1 MTISS
6 KENSF
11 PRIDFFYKNKMI
23 LTHHTLDFFPW
34 NAKKKINL
42 ALPYRPISILKNLS
56 KVFEN
61 NMYKKIATFI
71 DKYFSIFLCGFGKG
85 YSTQQCVI
93 TLIGKWK
100 NAVDSVK
107 SFGALLTDLS
117 KAFHCLPHPLLLAKL
132 NTYDFSLSALR
143 PTCSYPF
150 NREQRTKTNA
160 N

>member
-1 MTISS
+1 M
-6 KENSF
+6 
-11 PRIDFFYKNKMI
+11 
-23 LTHHTLDFFPW
+23 H
-34 NAKKKINL
+34 
-42 ALPYRPISILKNLS
+42 
-56 KVFEN
+56 
-61 NMYKKIATFI
+61 KKIATFI

-85 YSTQQCVI
+85 CSTQQCTI
-93 TLIGKWK
+93 TLTGKWK

-143 PTCSYPF
+143 PTCNYPS
-150 NREQRTKTNA
+150 NREQRAKTNA

>member
-34 NAKKKINL
+34 NTKKKINL

-61 NMYKKIATFI
+61 NMHKKIATFI

-93 TLIGKWK
+93 TSIGKWK
-100 NAVDSVK
+100 NAADSVK

-117 KAFHCLPHPLLLAKL
+117 KAFHCLPLPLLLAKL

-143 PTCSYPF
+143 PTCSYPS
-150 NREQRTKTNA
+150 NREQRAKTNA